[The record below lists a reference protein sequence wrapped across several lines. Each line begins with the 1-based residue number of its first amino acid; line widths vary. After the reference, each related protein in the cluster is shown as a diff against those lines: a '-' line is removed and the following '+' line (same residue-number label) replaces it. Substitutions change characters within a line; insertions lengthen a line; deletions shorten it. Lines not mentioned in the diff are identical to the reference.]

1 MLDLADLQVQ
11 PEDNLMAAISRAWYN
26 GSYTM
31 TAEPIKCLELHYTM
45 IQILITSVIWSFYSR
60 FFVSFFFFCKINCF
74 EETKAKGTLNLK

>member
-60 FFVSFFFFCKINCF
+60 FFVSFFFSVKLIVSRKQKQKEN
-74 EETKAKGTLNLK
+74 